1 MSLLL
6 AASPDPG
13 WMSSQLVFV
22 AIAGATWLF
31 RMIKRSSDS
40 RRQQEAKPAEPA
52 ASATLAELAREEEE
66 RTRRVR
72 EEIRRKIAERRAG
85 AAAAPRVFEEKWEP
99 EAQAGAVVGQAPA
112 AASLPPPL
120 RAPAPQ
126 PVAALQGGVSGPSA
140 GALWLEEL
148 RTRDSARRAIL
159 VREILGPPVALR

>member
-1 MSLLL
+1 MVL

-13 WMSSQLVFV
+13 WLSSQLVFV

-31 RMIKRSSDS
+31 RVIKSSGDAS
-40 RRQQEAKPAEPA
+40 RRAQAKPAEPA
-52 ASATLAELAREEEE
+52 PAATLAELAREEEE

-85 AAAAPRVFEEKWEP
+85 SGVPPRVFEEKWRPIPPAAEP
-99 EAQAGAVVGQAPA
+99 EAPPAPAEMPA
-112 AASLPPPL
+112 AAAAFQAS
-120 RAPAPQ
+120 AIPA
-126 PVAALQGGVSGPSA
+126 VAAPGPSA
-140 GALWLEEL
+140 GVLWLEEL